1 MPGLN
6 EILSEINAAKPVYEA
21 VRRKYLRQLSE
32 LTGRNVIAYYSGWLQ
47 KNQGGQTSN
56 QIMSI
61 NDVDKTGFM
70 STICKLD
77 RKKGLDIIL
86 HTPGGGVSATES
98 LIEYLQDCF
107 GDDIRAIVPQLAMS
121 GGTMIACG
129 CNSIVMGRPS
139 SLGPV
144 DPQIGGISVSGI
156 LEEFDRVRRDIQK
169 DPNNIM
175 IWQPILNKYP
185 PSFVGDCEK
194 AAKWANEILRDN
206 LTNHML
212 KNDPDQKRKVNRI
225 VRELG
230 DHAKSK
236 SHSRHFSKD
245 TCKQFGLAI
254 EDLEADQEFQDAV
267 LSIHHA
273 YTLTFFDTTALK
285 IIENQNGAVFIQHAP
300 ISVANPS

>member
-1 MPGLN
+1 MPSWIDILN
-6 EILSEINAAKPVYEA
+6 EIDAAKPIYDT
-21 VRRKYLRQLSE
+21 VRRKYLWQLSE
-32 LTGRNVIAYYSGWLQ
+32 LTGRNVITYYSGWLQ
-47 KNQGGQTSN
+47 KIQSGQAAN

-77 RKKGLDIIL
+77 RRKGLDLIL

-107 GDDIRAIVPQLAMS
+107 GDNIRAIVPQLAMS

-156 LEEFDRVRRDIQK
+156 VEEFNRVRREIKK
-169 DPNNIM
+169 DPKNIM

-194 AAKWANEILRDN
+194 AARWANEILRDN
-206 LTNHML
+206 LINHML
-212 KNDPDQKRKVNRI
+212 KDDPDQKRKVNRI

-230 DHAKSK
+230 DH
-236 SHSRHFSKD
+236 
-245 TCKQFGLAI
+245 GLKNHR
-254 EDLEADQEFQDAV
+254 EPKWGCL
-267 LSIHHA
+267 HTA
-273 YTLTFFDTTALK
+273 YSY
-285 IIENQNGAVFIQHAP
+285 ERREP
-300 ISVANPS
+300 IYVRDRKANCNSVR